1 MSVAGLTV
9 GRERNRAATTYQED
23 SAMTTLPNR
32 PHTALMVIDVQNG
45 VVTGAPDR
53 DGVVA
58 NINALVRQ
66 ARDQGVPV
74 VWVQHSDDE
83 EMPRGSEAWDLVPE
97 LVRED
102 SEPLVHKRYGDSFE
116 ATDLESLLA
125 ERAVGRLIVTGA
137 ESDAC
142 IRSTLHGAFT
152 RGYDVTL
159 VGDAHTTG
167 DKTQWGAPPPEQ
179 VITHTNLYW
188 RYQSAPGRKAGTV
201 STADV
206 TFAPAD
212 ARAPAQ
218 FRAEDRLSRDEV
230 HERAAD

>member
-1 MSVAGLTV
+1 
-9 GRERNRAATTYQED
+9 
-23 SAMTTLPNR
+23 MTTLPDR
-32 PHTALMVIDVQNG
+32 PNTALLVIDVQNA
-45 VVTGAPDR
+45 VVTGAVPNR

-58 NINALVRQ
+58 NINTLVGE
-66 ARDQGVPV
+66 ARAQGVPV

-83 EMPRGSEAWDLVPE
+83 EMPQGSKEWELVPE
-97 LVRED
+97 LAPLD
-102 SEPLVHKRYGDSFE
+102 SEPLVQKRYGDSFE
-116 ATDLESLLA
+116 ATDLESVLA
-125 ERAVGRLIVTGA
+125 GRQVGRLIVTGA

-167 DKTQWGAPPPEQ
+167 DKTEWGAPPPEQ

-188 RYQSAPGRKAGTV
+188 NYHSAPGRIAGTV

-206 TFAPAD
+206 SFVSAE
-212 ARAPAQ
+212 AR
-218 FRAEDRLSRDEV
+218 
-230 HERAAD
+230 